1 MICLSGVDLE
11 RPVYLLQQHYA
22 GKLVRST
29 DLVGQL
35 DDGAFYVL
43 FPQATADRMPAIE
56 ERFSRNGLRCEVVSE
71 DVAVG

>member
-1 MICLSGVDLE
+1 MRTTLCS
-11 RPVYLLQQHYA
+11 PPWTTCC
-22 GKLVRST
+22 ST

-43 FPQATADRMPAIE
+43 FPQATTDRMPAIE
-56 ERFSRNGLRCEVVSE
+56 ARFNQNGLRCEVVSE